1 MDCERFAGA
10 LTDFALGA
18 PLETRAAAHLA
29 TCPMCAARL
38 DTERRLV
45 SSIDSGLQTALAVE
59 PAPGF
64 AARLESRLNDTRVDA
79 HSSRWWVYA
88 AAAATVLLVVGVTL
102 VDRPAPPTV
111 ATSQPVRDIPLPAS
125 ATPVV
130 SMPPRQ
136 VLPPP
141 SIARRRQPKPPPL
154 VLVPPEQEEGLRQLL
169 VLINAGRIDSTAL
182 LPAAEPVVPGVVPSI
197 ESSIVPITIEPL
209 FPVPAGE
216 KPGGSQ

>member
-1 MDCERFAGA
+1 M
-10 LTDFALGA
+10 
-18 PLETRAAAHLA
+18 
-29 TCPMCAARL
+29 
-38 DTERRLV
+38 
-45 SSIDSGLQTALAVE
+45 SSIDSQLQTALAVE

-79 HSSRWWVYA
+79 HSSRWWMYA
-88 AAAATVLLVVGVTL
+88 AAAAVVLLVVGVTL
-102 VDRPAPPTV
+102 VSRRPAPPIELT
-111 ATSQPVRDIPLPAS
+111 ASQPVRDIPLAAPATQALS
-125 ATPVV
+125 TPPADA
-130 SMPPRQ
+130 MPPPR
-136 VLPPP
+136 V
-141 SIARRRQPKPPPL
+141 ARPRQPKPQPL
-154 VLVPPEQEEGLRQLL
+154 VLVQPGQEKGLRQLL